1 LVAGVTV
8 LSSLLIARANEGPG
22 YDLVPMSIA
31 GRLVA
36 TSQVDHLYGQD
47 PLFYNLVDDSVYR
60 RAAADVGFSY
70 APTPFVYPPLIAVGM
85 RPLAWLRFTTVRQ
98 AWTLLSLALTF
109 LSIMLVIHLYLPEWS
124 KSWKLGLVLFA
135 LCAFEPL
142 LYGFWLGQTT
152 AIILPMVTGAMILQ
166 RRDRYWAAG
175 LVLALATF
183 IKLTPIVIAVTWL
196 WRGPRRA
203 FIWTLAGL
211 GALWGL
217 SIAIGGIAL
226 NMAYVE
232 RVRAIGRSA
241 LVAYNNHSLLTFYAR
256 PLTEP
261 AAWRDWRLYEP
272 PTAAVVASAIS
283 LLVLLVAAIACFLR
297 SRSNGCERGRRTAE
311 GFALLLTLLGPTI
324 AWTHYFVFL
333 LPVIAIVFAQT
344 RALGAR
350 VLAVS
355 AFMLCCWPLLPV
367 QHVQTSSELAIR
379 VAGPTL
385 AALILW
391 ADLTWIGL
399 TDVR

>member
-1 LVAGVTV
+1 
-8 LSSLLIARANEGPG
+8 
-22 YDLVPMSIA
+22 
-31 GRLVA
+31 
-36 TSQVDHLYGQD
+36 
-47 PLFYNLVDDSVYR
+47 
-60 RAAADVGFSY
+60 
-70 APTPFVYPPLIAVGM
+70 
-85 RPLAWLRFTTVRQ
+85 
-98 AWTLLSLALTF
+98 
-109 LSIMLVIHLYLPEWS
+109 
-124 KSWKLGLVLFA
+124 
-135 LCAFEPL
+135 
-142 LYGFWLGQTT
+142 
-152 AIILPMVTGAMILQ
+152 
-166 RRDRYWAAG
+166 
-175 LVLALATF
+175 
-183 IKLTPIVIAVTWL
+183 
-196 WRGPRRA
+196 
-203 FIWTLAGL
+203 
-211 GALWGL
+211 L